1 MKKNIIII
9 ILLLGLVGTSGYIV
23 YNNFLQDENK
33 EQKQAA
39 NENTIEEPTTKE
51 ESLNVDSLYI
61 KNLIERYNG
70 GIYAYQLFV

>member
-39 NENTIEEPTTKE
+39 NENTIEEPQQRKK
-51 ESLNVDSLYI
+51 V
-61 KNLIERYNG
+61 
-70 GIYAYQLFV
+70 